1 MAKILG
7 LGNAL
12 VDVLIM
18 LPNDDL
24 LAETN
29 IQKGSMKHVE
39 REVIDLLLEQTITLK
54 REISSGGS
62 AANAIHG
69 LARLG
74 NTTSFIGKIGSDH
87 LGSIFHND
95 MINSGI
101 APQLLVSEK
110 ETGTAVA
117 FISPDSERSFAVFL
131 GAALELSASDL
142 SAGQFHACDLLHI
155 EGYLT
160 QNHELI
166 ETAVKMAKSQGLRVS
181 LDMASYNVVESN
193 LEFLKGIIRDYVDIV
208 FANEEEALAYT
219 GKDPENAANELAG
232 QCEIAVVKTGARGSL
247 VKSGDD
253 LYAIDIVPTKVV
265 DTTGAGDLYAA
276 GFLHALHKGM
286 PLRKCGMAGA
296 ILSGKVIS
304 CIGAKIPS
312 EAWPGIITEIKRL

>member
-24 LAETN
+24 LVETS

-39 REVIDLLLEQTITLK
+39 REVIDLLLEQTKTLK
-54 REISSGGS
+54 IEISSGGS

-74 NTTSFIGKIGSDH
+74 NTTSFIGKTGSDH
-87 LGSIFHND
+87 LGRIFHSD

-101 APQLLVSEK
+101 APQLLISET

-142 SAGQFHACDLLHI
+142 HAEQFHDCELLHI

-166 ETAVKMAKSQGLRVS
+166 ETAVKMAKSQGLKVS

-193 LEFLKGIIRDYVDIV
+193 LEFLKSMIKDYVDIV
-208 FANEEEALAYT
+208 FANEEEAFAFT
-219 GKDPENAANELAG
+219 GSDPENAVNKLAG
-232 QCEIAVVKTGARGSL
+232 LCEIAVVKTGAKGSL
-247 VKSGDD
+247 VKSSDE
-253 LYAIDIVPTKVV
+253 LCRIDIVPTKVI

-276 GFLHALHKGM
+276 GFLHAMHKGM

-304 CIGAKIPS
+304 YIGAKIPS
-312 EAWPGIITEIKRL
+312 EAWPEIIAEIQRL